1 MAELRCLICKQDD
14 LNSYYAI
21 LAPWIRQLCNLNL
34 EVTTSFLECKTCGF
48 CSFSYRYSE
57 SDMKSIYEHYRGPQY
72 LRVRR
77 SWEPWYT
84 VKEADYYKLKE
95 SAVENRNDFMRS
107 SFKSAKIHIDEVD
120 SVLDFGGDLGQ
131 FIPDEIRGKRYL
143 LDPSNVPVESESGTV
158 RVSSLN
164 QVPIELDLIM
174 NCHTLE
180 HLSDFQTVIDE
191 IYGKIKKGRYFYLE
205 VPLDAFNV
213 KTFHKSRIYN
223 SYLQLIQSKRS
234 FLILLNFVTGVF
246 RQFFR
251 KIPHMGVIQQ
261 SEHINYFGKK
271 SLEILLKRSGFEV
284 LSVQGPDFGFQQGKI
299 RLGRIGILSKKPNQ
313 K

>member
-1 MAELRCLICKQDD
+1 MAESRCLVCEQYE
-14 LNSYYAI
+14 LNTYNAI

-34 EVTTSFLECKTCGF
+34 GETTSFLECKSCGF

-107 SFKSAKIHIDEVD
+107 SFKSARVQIDSVD

-131 FIPDEIRGKRYL
+131 FIPDEILGKKYL
-143 LDPSNVPVESESGTV
+143 LDPSNISLENESGTI
-158 RVSSLN
+158 RVSSLD
-164 QVPIELDLIM
+164 QVSIELDLIM

-180 HLSDFQTVIDE
+180 HLSDFQSVIDE
-191 IYGKIKKGRYFYLE
+191 IYRKIKKDKYFYLE
-205 VPLDAFNV
+205 VPLDGFKV
-213 KTFHKSRIYN
+213 KNFHSSRIYN
-223 SYLQLIQSKRS
+223 SYLQWIQSKRV
-234 FLILLNFVTGVF
+234 FLILANFITGVYRQIF
-246 RQFFR
+246 RR
-251 KIPHMGVIQQ
+251 IPYMGVIQQ
-261 SEHINYFGKK
+261 SEHINYFGQK

-284 LSVQGPDFGFQQGKI
+284 ISVQGPDFGFQQGKI
-299 RLGRIGILSKKPNQ
+299 RLGRIGILSRKPF
-313 K
+313 

>member
-1 MAELRCLICKQDD
+1 MAELRCLVCEQDE
-14 LNSYYAI
+14 LNTYSAI

-34 EVTTSFLECKTCGF
+34 EQTTSFLECKSCGF

-57 SDMKSIYEHYRGPQY
+57 TEMKSIYEHYRGAQY
-72 LRVRR
+72 VKARR

-84 VKEADYYKLKE
+84 VKEADYYKLNN

-107 SFKSAKIHIDEVD
+107 SFVKAKVSISSVD

-131 FIPDEIRGKRYL
+131 FIPSEIHGTRFL
-143 LDPSNVPVESESGTV
+143 LDPSNAPVENENGII
-158 RVSSLN
+158 RVSSLD

-191 IYGKIKKGRYFYLE
+191 IYGSVKKGRYFYLE
-205 VPLDAFNV
+205 VPLDGFNA
-213 KTFHKSRIYN
+213 KTFHRSGIYN
-223 SYLQLIQSKRS
+223 SYLQLIKSKRS
-234 FLILLNFVTGVF
+234 VLILANFITGVF
-246 RQFFR
+246 RQLFR
-251 KIPHMGVIQQ
+251 RIPLLGVIQQ
-261 SEHINYFGKK
+261 SEHINYFGQK

-299 RLGRIGILSKKPNQ
+299 RLGRIGILSKKPN
-313 K
+313 